1 MLKKKIKYDKDLIE
15 EQCLLSKKNGRIS
28 EPLGRFILDRCDD
41 VAGAYFDTRGDK
53 ELYQSLV
60 DEAVLRICEKFLH
73 YYKEGKCGANLI
85 ITMAKSTMLNKIKS
99 LGWSDIYGEK
109 QKSYIEIFQ
118 DGAWVRKLEK
128 LKKDDNISQSL

>member
-15 EQCLLSKKNGRIS
+15 KECLQSKKNGRIS
-28 EPLGRFILDRCDD
+28 ERLGRFILDRCDD

-73 YYKEGKCGANLI
+73 YYIEGKCGANLI

-109 QKSYIEIFQ
+109 QKSYIEIFE

>member
-15 EQCLLSKKNGRIS
+15 KECLQSKKNGRIS
-28 EPLGRFILDRCDD
+28 EQLGRFILDRCDD

-73 YYKEGKCGANLI
+73 YYIEGKCGANLI

-109 QKSYIEIFQ
+109 QKSYIEIFE